1 MEHETPIPENITE
14 VTDDTPATDE
24 NIPGD
29 NTTSD
34 VPDTEPETETEP
46 QPDIE
51 RLISEAEQRGYI
63 RGLNEQAAR
72 LFDRPAIGQQPEI
85 APAPI
90 GTDSEVMI
98 LNRSKVS
105 VWNR

>member
-14 VTDDTPATDE
+14 VTDE

-29 NTTSD
+29 NAPAD
-34 VPDTEPETETEP
+34 VSDTEPETEP
-46 QPDIE
+46 QPDIGS
-51 RLISEAEQRGYI
+51 LISEAEQRGYM

>member
-1 MEHETPIPENITE
+1 MEHETPIPENIPE
-14 VTDDTPATDE
+14 MTDDTPATDE

-29 NTTSD
+29 NTPAD
-34 VPDTEPETETEP
+34 VSDTELEPEP
-46 QPDIE
+46 QPDIG
-51 RLISEAEQRGYI
+51 RLISEAEQRGYM

-85 APAPI
+85 APAPT